1 MNSIMTLNIPEDW
14 PIQKLG
20 QIFEERKEKVSDK
33 DFPPLSVTKNGIVPQ
48 MSHVAKS
55 DDSDNRKRVCKGD
68 FVINSRSDRKG
79 SSGISEYDGS
89 VSLISI
95 VIEPRHGHARFLHYL
110 LKSQAFQEE
119 FYRFGHGIVAD
130 LWTTRFSE
138 MKSIPLAIPSFETQE
153 SIAKFLDKET
163 ARIDRLVKKKT
174 DLVGLLTE
182 KRKNTISAAII
193 GNQKPYD
200 SFSRKHYKIKFVADL
215 ISQKISYGDIDAD
228 YVGLE
233 HIKSWTG
240 EIQKNVGSSPEGLV
254 ATFKSGDVLFGK
266 LRPNLAKVASPNF
279 SGVCSTEALVLRPNS
294 KMNSDYLKYSM
305 LEQSFIEDVVSST
318 YGAKMPRASWSFIG
332 SKIIHV
338 PSIEDQKHIVSSL
351 KERISK
357 IDEAKQKTEES
368 IKKVKNYR
376 SSLITEAVT
385 GQLDIESWKNRS
397 MADSRLD
404 KIEEEMAS

>member
-1 MNSIMTLNIPEDW
+1 M
-14 PIQKLG
+14 
-20 QIFEERKEKVSDK
+20 
-33 DFPPLSVTKNGIVPQ
+33 
-48 MSHVAKS
+48 
-55 DDSDNRKRVCKGD
+55 
-68 FVINSRSDRKG
+68 
-79 SSGISEYDGS
+79 
-89 VSLISI
+89 
-95 VIEPRHGHARFLHYL
+95 
-110 LKSQAFQEE
+110 
-119 FYRFGHGIVAD
+119 
-130 LWTTRFSE
+130 
-138 MKSIPLAIPSFETQE
+138 
-153 SIAKFLDKET
+153 
-163 ARIDRLVKKKT
+163 
-174 DLVGLLTE
+174 
-182 KRKNTISAAII
+182 
-193 GNQKPYD
+193 
-200 SFSRKHYKIKFVADL
+200 
-215 ISQKISYGDIDAD
+215 
-228 YVGLE
+228 
-233 HIKSWTG
+233 
-240 EIQKNVGSSPEGLV
+240 